1 MKVILTQDVKA
12 QGKKGQIIEVSDGYA
27 RNFLF
32 PKGLAVVADNKAMN
46 DIKNKE
52 AAHKHKIEVE
62 RAEAKQLAEKLQP
75 VVVKLMLQ
83 AGPDGRLLGSVTSKD
98 IAEELEKATGIVID
112 KKKILLDEPIKSYGS
127 YNAEYIPKFF
137 TLSPTFEN
145 YSEAFTAVPLAKYF
159 VNT

>member
-12 QGKKGQIIEVSDGYA
+12 QGKKGQIINVSDGYA

-32 PKGLAVVADNKAMN
+32 PKGLAVVADSKALN

-52 AAHKHKIEVE
+52 AAQKHKIEVE
-62 RAEAKQLAEKLQP
+62 REEAKNVAEKLAP

-83 AGPDGRLLGSVTSKD
+83 AGPDGRLFGSVTSKD
-98 IAEELEKATGIVID
+98 IAEELEKSTGIVID

-127 YNAEYIPKFF
+127 YTVDVK
-137 TLSPTFEN
+137 L
-145 YSEAFTAVPLAKYF
+145 YSEVIGKLNVIVSNIK
-159 VNT
+159 